1 MFEIYDIKRFVFFM
15 VSDLN
20 SMVAH
25 MIVIGGLYDR

>member
-1 MFEIYDIKRFVFFM
+1 MFELYDIKRFVFFM

-25 MIVIGGLYDR
+25 MIVIEGLHDR